1 MSKSFKLNNGKTI
14 PSIGLGTWKSKPGE
28 VYDAVKKAIKLGY
41 RHIDCAAIYENE
53 PEVGNA
59 IKECIE
65 EGLVKRE
72 ELFITGKLWNDSHL
86 KDDVPKAL
94 AQTLSDLKLDYLDL
108 YLIHWPIAYKNGVKF
123 TQKEEEFLTS
133 EEAPILETWEAMEEL
148 VDACKTVSIGVSN
161 FGVTNLELILSNC
174 RIKPVVNQ
182 IEMHPL
188 NQQRTMMEYADA
200 HGIILTAYSPLGSK
214 DSLQEK
220 DGVHPPILLEN
231 EVLKEIA
238 EKHDASTAQIMLA
251 WANRRETVAIP
262 KSVHEHRLQQ
272 NLDALNIQLTPWD
285 LREISLLNE
294 KYRFVDG
301 TIFTD
306 GGSPYTLDYLWK

>member
-59 IKECIE
+59 IKESIE
-65 EGLVKRE
+65 QGIVKRE
-72 ELFITGKLWNDSHL
+72 DLFITGKLWNDSHL
-86 KDDVPKAL
+86 KEDVPKAME
-94 AQTLSDLKLDYLDL
+94 QTLSDLKLDYLDL
-108 YLIHWPIAYKNGVKF
+108 YLIHWPIAYKKGVKF
-123 TQKEEEFLTS
+123 TQKKEEFLTS
-133 EEAPILETWEAMEEL
+133 EEAPLLETWQAMEAL
-148 VDACKTVSIGVSN
+148 VESGKALSIGVSN
-161 FGVTNLELILSNC
+161 FGVSNLEHILTNAK
-174 RIKPVVNQ
+174 IPPAVNQ

-200 HGIILTAYSPLGSK
+200 HGIILTAYSPLGTK
-214 DSLQEK
+214 DSLMEK
-220 DGVHPPILLEN
+220 DGVHPPVLLEN
-231 EVLKEIA
+231 ELLKEIA
-238 EKHDASTAQIMLA
+238 DKHGASTAQVMLA

-262 KSVHEHRLQQ
+262 KSVHEHRLKE
-272 NLDALNIQLTPWD
+272 NLESEKIQLTPWD
-285 LREISLLNE
+285 LREIARLNE

-306 GGSPYTLDYLWK
+306 GGSPYTLDYLWG